1 MRRGATI
8 TRHSDYGILT
18 YKKLIFFV
26 SWRSWVR
33 RHRWGGSELLSVELL
48 FETVRSAALPASRA
62 LVFSNCPERSW
73 QTPTAISVG
82 IEIGRYRTADAQTV
96 QWSRRLPRRWR
107 PRTSTEGTAQF
118 SVRSHFSAIQV
129 CQPNS
134 STARPASY
142 PILQYN
148 KFTTSTRTSQRPGF
162 RPNAQR
168 HGLTPPLNCHPTF
181 MQCRLEE

>member
-82 IEIGRYRTADAQTV
+82 IEIGRYRTADAQ
-96 QWSRRLPRRWR
+96 
-107 PRTSTEGTAQF
+107 
-118 SVRSHFSAIQV
+118 
-129 CQPNS
+129 PNS